1 MKKSRTR
8 LRGTKTAAKSEQ
20 KKLVSRL
27 KVIHQNPSLLLP
39 KTRSG
44 TKEAKVYSKVLN
56 ELELAKKQYD
66 NPPSFIS
73 SIFGSKPKD
82 PLAKAYGASLTI
94 INSGAPVMA
103 IARFP
108 HGEVNYV
115 LRGSGISKEK
125 LIGIQNHENRL
136 WSRFAHLDYVKK
148 HKFFIYILQKGM
160 VCTGTKP
167 KYPKELWDE
176 ACNDIKVKVG
186 NDSPFGLE
194 ISCESLGET
203 IIIPAKRM
211 SKSKEN
217 SYSHFLKHQ
226 VAFEPNLDFIL
237 DIKSMFSD
245 IVSRKPEEVLSNY
258 GKGLISDNEL
268 WSSVLSY
275 QKKEILENDQQ
286 YFIVSDNIFTKEK
299 FMDQISNSKIDEAIV
314 EDILSDYNTSVV
326 LDNMSLSSFTEF
338 TWDES
343 GKSLVNRID
352 PNEVNNYV
360 GDNSLDLLRKLY
372 NQIVKESLTSE
383 YPKFKSL
390 NEPLKILDNVV
401 RLLKVDEKARALKL
415 LENLVSNNNM
425 TKSISWSILVC
436 LKATSSRAWKYSK
449 EEKAL
454 GDLLSDNIDKLIKSK
469 PEGYT
474 TILELISERIGLG
487 NKLEVI

>member
-44 TKEAKVYSKVLN
+44 TKEAEVYSKVLN

-275 QKKEILENDQQ
+275 QKKEILEKDQQ

>member
-27 KVIHQNPSLLLP
+27 KEIHQNPSLLLP

-44 TKEAKVYSKVLN
+44 TKEAEVYSKVLN

>member
-44 TKEAKVYSKVLN
+44 TKEEKVYSKVLN

>member
-44 TKEAKVYSKVLN
+44 TKEAEVYSKVLN

>member
-44 TKEAKVYSKVLN
+44 TKEAEVYSKVLN

-66 NPPSFIS
+66 NPPSLIS

-203 IIIPAKRM
+203 VIIPAKRM

-286 YFIVSDNIFTKEK
+286 YFIVSDNLFTKEK

>member
-44 TKEAKVYSKVLN
+44 TKEEKVYSKVLN

-73 SIFGSKPKD
+73 SIIGSKPKD

-286 YFIVSDNIFTKEK
+286 YFIVSDNLFTKEK

>member
-44 TKEAKVYSKVLN
+44 TKEAEIYSKVLN

-226 VAFEPNLDFIL
+226 VAFEPNLDFTL

-268 WSSVLSY
+268 WTSFLSY
-275 QKKEILENDQQ
+275 QKKEILKNDQQ

-299 FMDQISNSKIDEAIV
+299 FMDLISNSKIDEAIV

-338 TWDES
+338 TWDGS

-454 GDLLSDNIDKLIKSK
+454 GDLLSDNIDKLINSK

>member
-44 TKEAKVYSKVLN
+44 TKEEKVYSKVLN

-176 ACNDIKVKVG
+176 ACNDIKVKLG

-286 YFIVSDNIFTKEK
+286 YFIVSDNLFTKEK

>member
-44 TKEAKVYSKVLN
+44 TKEEKVYSKVLN

-275 QKKEILENDQQ
+275 QKKEILDKDQQ
-286 YFIVSDNIFTKEK
+286 YFIVSDNLFTKEK

>member
-1 MKKSRTR
+1 MKKTRTR
-8 LRGTKTAAKSEQ
+8 LRGTKTAAKAEQ

-27 KVIHQNPSLLLP
+27 KEILNNPASLLP

-44 TKEAKVYSKVLN
+44 TKEAEVYSRVLKD
-56 ELELAKKQYD
+56 LELAKERYE
-66 NPPSFIS
+66 NPPSFLS
-73 SIFGSKPKD
+73 SIFGAKPKD
-82 PLAKAYGASLTI
+82 PLAKAYAASLSI

-148 HKFFIYILQKGM
+148 HKFFIYVLAKGM

-167 KYPKELWDE
+167 KYPKELWIE

-194 ISCESLGET
+194 VSCESLNET
-203 IIIPAKRM
+203 VIIPSKRM
-211 SKSKEN
+211 LKSKGN

-226 VAFEPNLDFIL
+226 VAFEPNLDFTL
-237 DIKSMFSD
+237 DIKTMFSE
-245 IVSRKPEEVLSNY
+245 IAPEKPEDILSNY
-258 GKGLISDNEL
+258 GMGLISDSEL
-268 WSSVLSY
+268 WTSLLSH
-275 QKKEILENDQQ
+275 QKEQILDSNQQ
-286 YFIVSDNIFTKEK
+286 HFIVSDKIFTKEE
-299 FMDQISNSKIDEAIV
+299 FMDKISHSKIDEAIV
-314 EDILSDYNTSVV
+314 EDILSEYNNSVV

-338 TWDES
+338 TWDVS
-343 GKSLVNRID
+343 GKNLVNRID
-352 PNEVNNYV
+352 SNEVNNYV
-360 GDNSLDLLRKLY
+360 GDNSLELLRKLY

-383 YPKFKSL
+383 YPQFKSL
-390 NEPLKILDNVV
+390 SEPLKILDNVV

-436 LKATSSRAWKYSK
+436 LNATSSRAWKYSK

-454 GDLLSDNIDKLIKSK
+454 GDSLSEKVGDLIKSK
-469 PEGYT
+469 PEDYT
-474 TILELISERIGLG
+474 KILEAISERIGLG

>member
-44 TKEAKVYSKVLN
+44 TKEAEVYSKVLN

-160 VCTGTKP
+160 VCTGAKP

>member
-1 MKKSRTR
+1 
-8 LRGTKTAAKSEQ
+8 
-20 KKLVSRL
+20 
-27 KVIHQNPSLLLP
+27 
-39 KTRSG
+39 
-44 TKEAKVYSKVLN
+44 
-56 ELELAKKQYD
+56 
-66 NPPSFIS
+66 
-73 SIFGSKPKD
+73 
-82 PLAKAYGASLTI
+82 
-94 INSGAPVMA
+94 
-103 IARFP
+103 
-108 HGEVNYV
+108 
-115 LRGSGISKEK
+115 
-125 LIGIQNHENRL
+125 
-136 WSRFAHLDYVKK
+136 
-148 HKFFIYILQKGM
+148 
-160 VCTGTKP
+160 
-167 KYPKELWDE
+167 
-176 ACNDIKVKVG
+176 
-186 NDSPFGLE
+186 
-194 ISCESLGET
+194 
-203 IIIPAKRM
+203 
-211 SKSKEN
+211 
-217 SYSHFLKHQ
+217 
-226 VAFEPNLDFIL
+226 
-237 DIKSMFSD
+237 MFSD

-286 YFIVSDNIFTKEK
+286 YFIVSDNLFTKEK

>member
-44 TKEAKVYSKVLN
+44 TKEAEIYSKVLN

-226 VAFEPNLDFIL
+226 VAFEPNLDFTL

-268 WSSVLSY
+268 WTSFLSY
-275 QKKEILENDQQ
+275 QKKEILKNDQQ

-299 FMDQISNSKIDEAIV
+299 FMDLISNSKIDEAIV

>member
-44 TKEAKVYSKVLN
+44 TKEAEVYSKVLN

-160 VCTGTKP
+160 VCTGAKP

-286 YFIVSDNIFTKEK
+286 YFIVSDNLFTKEK

>member
-1 MKKSRTR
+1 MKKNRTR

-20 KKLVSRL
+20 KKLVTRL
-27 KVIHQNPSLLLP
+27 KVLLQNPSLLLP
-39 KTRSG
+39 NTNSG
-44 TKEAKVYSKVLN
+44 TKEAEVYSKVLK
-56 ELELAKKQYD
+56 ELEMAKDQYET
-66 NPPSFIS
+66 PPSIIS
-73 SIFGSKPKD
+73 RLFGSKPKD
-82 PLAKAYGASLTI
+82 PLAKAFAASLSI
-94 INSGAPVMA
+94 IDSGAPVMA

-148 HKFFIYILQKGM
+148 HKFFIYVLQKKM

-167 KYPKELWDE
+167 KYPKELWNE
-176 ACNDIKVKVG
+176 ACNDIKVKPD

-194 ISCESLGET
+194 ISCQSLGEKV
-203 IIIPAKRM
+203 IIPAKRM

-226 VAFEPNLDFIL
+226 VAFEPNSDFTL
-237 DIKSMFSD
+237 DIKTIFSE
-245 IVSRKPEEVLSNY
+245 IVSGKPDEVLLNY
-258 GKGLISDNEL
+258 TKGLISDNEL
-268 WSSVLSY
+268 WTSLLNY
-275 QKKEILENDQQ
+275 QKEKIINSEQQ
-286 YFIVSDNIFTKEK
+286 HFVVSDMIFTKAE
-299 FMDQISNSKIDEAIV
+299 FMDKISSSKIDEAIV
-314 EDILSDYNTSVV
+314 EDILSDYNNSVV
-326 LDNMSLSSFTEF
+326 IDNMSLSNFTEF
-338 TWDES
+338 TWDVS
-343 GKSLVNRID
+343 GKNLVNRID
-352 PNEVNNYV
+352 QSEVRNYV
-360 GDNSLDLLRKLY
+360 GDNSLELLRKLY
-372 NQIVKESLTSE
+372 NQIVKESLTSD
-383 YPKFKSL
+383 YPRFKSL
-390 NEPLKILDNVV
+390 SEPLKILDNVV

-454 GDLLSDNIDKLIKSK
+454 GNSLSDHIGKLIKSK
-469 PEGYT
+469 PEDYT
-474 TILELISERIGLG
+474 DLLSTISERIGLG

>member
-44 TKEAKVYSKVLN
+44 TKEEKVYSKVLN

-286 YFIVSDNIFTKEK
+286 YFIVSDNLFTKEK

>member
-1 MKKSRTR
+1 M
-8 LRGTKTAAKSEQ
+8 
-20 KKLVSRL
+20 
-27 KVIHQNPSLLLP
+27 IHQNPSLLLP

-44 TKEAKVYSKVLN
+44 TKEEKVYSKVLN

-286 YFIVSDNIFTKEK
+286 YFIVSDNLFTKEK

>member
-27 KVIHQNPSLLLP
+27 KEIHQNPSLLLP

-44 TKEAKVYSKVLN
+44 TKEAEVYSKVLN

-286 YFIVSDNIFTKEK
+286 YFIVSDNLFTKEK

>member
-44 TKEAKVYSKVLN
+44 TKEEKVYSKVLN

-160 VCTGTKP
+160 VCTGAKP

>member
-27 KVIHQNPSLLLP
+27 KKLRDNPSLLLP

-44 TKEAKVYSKVLN
+44 TKEAELYSKVLK
-56 ELELAKKQYD
+56 ELELAKEQYD
-66 NPPSFIS
+66 NPPSFMS

-82 PLAKAYGASLTI
+82 PLAKAYGASLTVI
-94 INSGAPVMA
+94 DSGAPVMA

-148 HKFFIYILQKGM
+148 YKYFIYVLQKGM

-167 KYPKELWDE
+167 KYPKELWIE
-176 ACNDIKVKVG
+176 ACNDIKVRPG

-194 ISCESLGET
+194 ISCESLGEKV
-203 IIIPAKRM
+203 IIPSKKM

-226 VAFEPNLDFIL
+226 VAFEPNLDFTL
-237 DIKSMFSD
+237 DIKTIFSE
-245 IVSRKPEEVLSNY
+245 IVSDKPEEVFSKY
-258 GKGLISDNEL
+258 STGLISDSEL
-268 WSSVLSY
+268 WTSLINY
-275 QKKEILENDQQ
+275 QKEDILNGEEQ
-286 YFIVSDNIFTKEK
+286 YFIVTDNIFTKEEFQDK
-299 FMDQISNSKIDEAIV
+299 ISHSKIDEAIV
-314 EDILSDYNTSVV
+314 EDILSDYDNSIV

-338 TWDES
+338 TWDIA
-343 GKSLVNRID
+343 GKNLVNRID
-352 PNEVNNYV
+352 PNEIKSYV
-360 GDNSLDLLRKLY
+360 GDNSLEILRKLY

-383 YPKFKSL
+383 YPQFKSL
-390 NEPLKILDNVV
+390 SEPLKILDNVV
-401 RLLKVDEKARALKL
+401 RLLKVDEKGRALKL

-436 LKATSSRAWKYSK
+436 LKATSSRAWKYTK

-454 GDLLSDNIDKLIKSK
+454 GDLLSDNIAELIKSK
-469 PEGYT
+469 PEDYT
-474 TILELISERIGLG
+474 KTLETISERIGLG

>member
-44 TKEAKVYSKVLN
+44 TKEAEVYSKVLN

-286 YFIVSDNIFTKEK
+286 YFIVSDNLFTKEK

>member
-44 TKEAKVYSKVLN
+44 TKEEKVYSKVLN

-73 SIFGSKPKD
+73 SIIGSKPKD

-275 QKKEILENDQQ
+275 QKKEILEKDQQ
-286 YFIVSDNIFTKEK
+286 YFIVSDNLFTKEK